1 MPTFALGR
9 APQGVVGRPAV
20 GLQLER
26 VLWKRGEVRLLGL
39 VVYLGEE
46 RPQDLLP
53 VLPAKLL
60 DLEPTQVPLPARGRP
75 VPTARMRGAK
85 VDPAIPPENVPRNL
99 CVGPSLRI
107 GLRSGD
113 L

>member
-60 DLEPTQVPLPARGRP
+60 DLEPTQVPLPARGRKP
-75 VPTARMRGAK
+75 ILPFYWATRRCLLIEVAL
-85 VDPAIPPENVPRNL
+85 ESN
-99 CVGPSLRI
+99 
-107 GLRSGD
+107 
-113 L
+113 